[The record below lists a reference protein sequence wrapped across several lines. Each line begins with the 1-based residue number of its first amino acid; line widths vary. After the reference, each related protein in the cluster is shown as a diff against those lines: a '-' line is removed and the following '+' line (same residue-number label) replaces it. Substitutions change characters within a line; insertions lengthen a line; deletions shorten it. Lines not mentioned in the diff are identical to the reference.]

1 VVFNSVKTTY
11 YNDIEQ
17 IKRLS
22 AEDKDGLK
30 KVAEVFRFKCNDYY
44 LNLINWD
51 DPNDPIK
58 NIVIP
63 HIKELDEW
71 GRMDPSDEKGYS
83 PIAGLEHKYN
93 STALMLVSNKCEG
106 LCRYCFRKRVFIEN
120 NELDYLHDI
129 DAAIDYINC
138 HEEITNILLTG
149 GDPLMLETERLA
161 EIIAKLS
168 DIDHVQIIRIGTR
181 TPVYNP
187 ARIVEDQKFLDLLST
202 YNTRQRRIYIM
213 THFVHPNEVTD
224 LAECA
229 AELIQTAGSPMC
241 NQTPLIR
248 GVNDD
253 PDVLAELFKILSFTG
268 VIPYYVFQCRPAV
281 GNKVYTLPVE
291 TSYRIFESAKAKVSG
306 LAKRARFV
314 MSHSTGKIEIVGLTE
329 QRVYMKYHRAAV
341 DADSGKFFSFESNP
355 DAYWLDDYEEVV
367 REYPVGEPYRAYG
380 PD

>member
-1 VVFNSVKTTY
+1 MASNSVKTKY
-11 YNDIEQ
+11 YSDIAQIEQ
-17 IKRLS
+17 LS
-22 AEDKDGLK
+22 AKEQNELK

-44 LNLINWD
+44 LGLINFD

-63 HIKELDEW
+63 HVKELEQW

-83 PIAGLEHKYN
+83 PIPGFEHKYN

-106 LCRYCFRKRVFIEN
+106 LCRYCFRKRVFIEDN
-120 NELDYLHDI
+120 GRDFLHDL
-129 DAAIDYINC
+129 DAAIDYVAG

-149 GDPLMLETERLA
+149 GDPLMLDTDKLA
-161 EIIAKLS
+161 EIITKLS
-168 DIDHVQIIRIGTR
+168 CIEHVRIIRIGTR

-187 ARIVEDQKFLDLLST
+187 ARIIEDQKFLDLLST
-202 YNTRQRRIYIM
+202 YNTRQKRIYIM
-213 THFVHPNEVTD
+213 THFVHPNEVTS
-224 LAECA
+224 LAEKA

-248 GVNDD
+248 GVNDN
-253 PDVLAELFKILSFTG
+253 PESLAELFKTLSFIG

-281 GNKVYTLPVE
+281 GNKAYTLPVE
-291 TSYRIFESAKAKVSG
+291 TSYQIFESAKAKVSG

-314 MSHSTGKIEIVGLTE
+314 MSHSTGKIEIVGLSN
-329 QRVYMKYHRAAV
+329 QHVYMKYHRAANDV
-341 DADSGKFFSFESNP
+341 DSGKFFSFKSNP
-355 DAYWLDDYEEVV
+355 DAYWLDDYEEVA
-367 REYPVGEPYRAYG
+367 RDYPVGKPYRAYG